1 MQLNLAFLTL
11 PDQLQPPEP
20 AATTAVAVNPWE
32 KLDPPVQAQGL
43 QILARLIA
51 AVLAAAP
58 APESRHE

>member
-1 MQLNLAFLTL
+1 MQLNLAFLSP

-32 KLDPPVQAQGL
+32 KLDPAVQAQGL

-51 AVLAAAP
+51 ADRRRPRAGEP
-58 APESRHE
+58 S